1 MQRIKSESGTGNS
14 FYGYRFYG
22 FYSKTGAYELRNF
35 EAGEPVDEATIKRFG
50 ISKEFLEPK
59 KSKAEFQKTPA
70 KK

>member
-1 MQRIKSESGTGNS
+1 MQRIRREP
-14 FYGYRFYG
+14 YRFYG
-22 FYSKTGAYELRNF
+22 FYSKSGTRLLQNF